1 MTRRIA
7 IGLAMLLCACGARTA
22 LDDVDGAAAPERCNG
37 VDDDGDGRVDE
48 GIAPIRCGLGSCARE
63 VPGCADGTSGGCEPG
78 PGSAEICNGLDD
90 DCDGASD
97 EGLPL
102 TTLSDPIVLRRSGET
117 RSGDCMVCD
126 EVFGADVLLTRDGL
140 AVVWQ
145 VGFATRDPRPNTFAV
160 RTDLRGEPIEAPR
173 LWTERS
179 TIYVLRAAPFRA
191 GGSVIA
197 TCERRSDGRERVLLL
212 LADEHGAARAEPIPV
227 DTQCGPPGSIPQVGS
242 TGEHA
247 LLLAGA
253 LELRSADGALL
264 ASREAELP
272 LLLARDG
279 GALLLGVGA
288 EDPSGGRLALRM
300 VPLDGRG
307 TPIGPP
313 ALATFSADEGDVR
326 GGTAAAAG
334 DGWRVFAV
342 LGRGGFGMDRQH
354 VLTTTTDRAGSAL
367 GPWTDLGDG
376 GGGVRAIGT
385 SDGGALLFM
394 QPNALVRLDAGGTEA
409 QRWELGPL
417 RTTELSLRDVGGRI
431 AVVYI
436 VDEPSALHNELHLRM
451 LTCGT

>member
-1 MTRRIA
+1 
-7 IGLAMLLCACGARTA
+7 MLLSACGARTP
-22 LDDVDGAAAPERCNG
+22 LGDVDGAAASPERCDG

-48 GIAPIRCGLGSCARE
+48 GIAPIRCGLGSCVRE
-63 VPGCADGTSGGCEPG
+63 VPGCADGRPGRCEPR
-78 PGSAEICNGLDD
+78 PGSAELCNGLDD

-126 EVFGADVLLTRDGL
+126 EVFGADVLPTSDGL

-145 VGFATRDPRPNTFAV
+145 VGFATFDPRPNTFWV
-160 RTDLRGEPIEAPR
+160 RTDLRGEPLEAPR

-191 GGSVIA
+191 GGGLIV

-212 LADEHGAARAEPIPV
+212 LADERGAARGEPIPV
-227 DTQCGPPGSIPQVGS
+227 DIQCGPPGSIPQVGS

-272 LLLARDG
+272 LLVTRDG
-279 GALLLGVGA
+279 GGMLLGVGA
-288 EDPSGGRLALRM
+288 EDPSGWPLGLRLA
-300 VPLDGRG
+300 PLDARG
-307 TPIGPP
+307 TPIGSP
-313 ALATFSADEGDVR
+313 ALATFSVDDGVIR
-326 GGTAAAAG
+326 SGTAAVSG

-342 LGRGGFGMDRQH
+342 LGRGGFGASNEH

-376 GGGVRAIGT
+376 GGVVRAIGT
-385 SDGGALLFM
+385 SDGGAVLFM
-394 QPNALVRLDAGGTEA
+394 QPDLSSESGLLVRLDADGMEA
-409 QRWELGPL
+409 QRWDVGAL
-417 RTTELSLRDVGGRI
+417 RTNEVSLRDVRGRI
-431 AVVYI
+431 AVLQI
-436 VDEPSALHNELHLRM
+436 VDQPTRRHNELHLRM
-451 LTCGT
+451 LTCGP